1 MNEKEKIV
9 KRYFSNATVLETER
23 WLREEARL
31 GWRLEH
37 VKDGVFRNTYFF
49 RKCDPSDE
57 IIIAPVSFA
66 KQPKYANTVSSVLA
80 YLKVTYGGKHV
91 SKNKFCLYIRLK
103 RDKVTDIEDL
113 KQNLIYRED
122 CIKKDY
128 LTWTLAT
135 AIPSAILC
143 LVNLFGG
150 NHWAIYL
157 FVLFTGGFYSMISLI
172 KLLHHQ
178 VICKREF
185 EAFLKQ

>member
-1 MNEKEKIV
+1 MWLV
-9 KRYFSNATVLETER
+9 FSNTNAPDSCRDVFKKVMNATGILQGITPLLSIQAA
-23 WLREEARL
+23 LRL
-31 GWRLEH
+31 LI
-37 VKDGVFRNTYFF
+37 
-49 RKCDPSDE
+49 C
-57 IIIAPVSFA
+57 
-66 KQPKYANTVSSVLA
+66 
-80 YLKVTYGGKHV
+80 
-91 SKNKFCLYIRLK
+91 
-103 RDKVTDIEDL
+103 IEDL